1 MFEMRELDTFKW
13 PAKAKVPQDG
23 KYISVPFEAT
33 FKVLS
38 QDEINTLIG
47 DDPEGGSLRV
57 LREALISFEGFPVKD
72 ADGELIEDDEDRN
85 AIILNKP
92 YFVNA
97 LSEAWASGIS
107 GRRIK
112 N

>member
-1 MFEMRELDTFKW
+1 MFELREVSTFVW
-13 PAKAKVPQDG
+13 PAVAKVPQAG
-23 KYISVPFEAT
+23 KYIKVEFEAT

-38 QDEINTLIG
+38 QPEIAALIG
-47 DDPEGGSLRV
+47 DDADGGSLRV
-57 LREALISFEGFPVKD
+57 LREALVSFKGISVVD
-72 ADGELIEDDEDRN
+72 ADGDAVEDDDERN
-85 AIILNKP
+85 EMLLSKP

-107 GRRIK
+107 GRKVK